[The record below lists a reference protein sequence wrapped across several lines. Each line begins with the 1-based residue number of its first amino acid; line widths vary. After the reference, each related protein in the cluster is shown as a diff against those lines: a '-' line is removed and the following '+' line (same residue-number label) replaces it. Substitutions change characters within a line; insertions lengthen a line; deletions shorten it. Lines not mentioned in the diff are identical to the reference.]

1 MSLTKE
7 DLNAIG
13 TLIDNKLDS
22 RLKPLQ
28 ADIKKIESRLYKLEE
43 GQDALKVSVE
53 KTIIPRLDRLEEGQD
68 ALKVSVEKTIIPRL
82 DKLEES
88 QDAIRASQVRVE
100 AEYYPQVKG
109 ALDGIK
115 GNTENIHLHG
125 KRISALET
133 KVENHGISMR
143 ILGLATT

>member
-13 TLIDNKLDS
+13 TLVDNKLDS

-28 ADIKKIESRLYKLEE
+28 ADIKNINS
-43 GQDALKVSVE
+43 
-53 KTIIPRLDRLEEGQD
+53 RLDRLEEG
-68 ALKVSVEKTIIPRL
+68 
-82 DKLEES
+82 